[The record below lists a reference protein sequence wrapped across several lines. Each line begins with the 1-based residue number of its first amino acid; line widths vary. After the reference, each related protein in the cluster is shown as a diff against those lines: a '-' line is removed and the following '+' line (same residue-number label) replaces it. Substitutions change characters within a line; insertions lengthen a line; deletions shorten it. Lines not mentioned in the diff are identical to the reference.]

1 VATEEPRKIAAGAW
15 EGEYDKGLGAT
26 ISFRR
31 SSSRPME
38 FRARE
43 VFDRLFAHGA
53 TVEERRV
60 RRDASASVLDLVA
73 ADTATLRT
81 RLGAADRAVL
91 GNYCDTVRDIERR
104 ACDADAAS
112 GAERMH
118 LMFEM
123 IALAFQAD
131 ITRVAS
137 FMMAAETSQTTYEQ
151 VGVPEPFHLVSHHQN
166 DPGKIEKLVRIQRYH
181 ASVFASFVERL
192 ADLRDGDGSML
203 DRSIILYGSNMSDS
217 HAHDHFPLPLVV
229 VGGGC
234 GALNGG
240 RHLRYPDR
248 TPHSNLLV
256 TMLHR
261 ARVPVESLG
270 DSTGECAGV

>member
-1 VATEEPRKIAAGAW
+1 
-15 EGEYDKGLGAT
+15 
-26 ISFRR
+26 
-31 SSSRPME
+31 
-38 FRARE
+38 
-43 VFDRLFAHGA
+43 
-53 TVEERRV
+53 
-60 RRDASASVLDLVA
+60 VLDLVA

-91 GNYCDTVRDIERR
+91 GNYFDTVREIERR

-112 GAERMH
+112 CAERMH

-137 FMMAAETSQTTYEQ
+137 FMMAAETSQRTYEQ